1 MRTNEGSR
9 DQTDSQQQIEEREW
23 GECDWAALQA
33 ARWPVAARI
42 ATVWTAAEWVKLA
55 RLLRCPLPRLLLLCA
70 LSFDTPGGVVD
81 GEVAEF
87 VSFGARQG
95 SSREGVASGTLWVD
109 GAHSELIAACLLGSE
124 FTGQQFRRASVTAT
138 QMLLVTTA
146 LPWLRSSSMVIC
158 RHLVSR

>member
-1 MRTNEGSR
+1 MGRVRLGGVTGCALARRGPDR
-9 DQTDSQQQIEEREW
+9 DGVDRGRVGQT
-23 GECDWAALQA
+23 GALAPLPA
-33 ARWPVAARI
+33 AR
-42 ATVWTAAEWVKLA
+42 
-55 RLLRCPLPRLLLLCA
+55 CLLLLCA